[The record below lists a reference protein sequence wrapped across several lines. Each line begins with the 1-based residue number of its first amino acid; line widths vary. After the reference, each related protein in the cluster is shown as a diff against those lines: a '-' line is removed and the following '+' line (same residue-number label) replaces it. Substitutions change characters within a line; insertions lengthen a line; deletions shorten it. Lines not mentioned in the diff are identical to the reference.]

1 MPQLFLDHKNYRKLK
16 ILLSRIP
23 AEVKEIS
30 AAVAYNTND
39 ILIKKCIEKNIN
51 LEFWGLFNSGL
62 STDIEI
68 IKKALNST
76 YITFYPFVEHFHSK
90 IIYFHG
96 YGVFIGSHNL
106 TRAALE
112 DNVECGVFIPE
123 EELTDEHKIQLRSF
137 FDYLRS
143 TSKKLVPEDLDRLI
157 AYEEAVK
164 EKKAELSRVSN
175 ELKDLYNEK
184 FADLRTLKNGL
195 QHDDPSENTKTQ
207 DEKLIKF
214 SQEWRD
220 TQSTLGKI
228 RKILESKDLP
238 SWVNKNASMAVVLD
252 QMLYFYKL
260 DCLSDRDDEHII
272 ESYFQKNKNNHD
284 QAINTLVEN
293 WINNDNP
300 SSECIKRVNYW
311 SIENYNLLQKLKER
325 YLTHE
330 EFIKVF
336 TQNNALI
343 WSCGHFPNEDLKQP
357 KGSYIPES
365 VKTPMIA
372 DFLYQQKSKEGIPF
386 QDVLKYL
393 LFNSNDPL
401 ETRLY
406 NVLNLPKYKIKHFG
420 PSIAGETLGWGRP
433 DITQLRNESTNKALR
448 CLGFNVKY
456 SGSERT

>member
-164 EKKAELSRVSN
+164 EKKLN
-175 ELKDLYNEK
+175 Y
-184 FADLRTLKNGL
+184 
-195 QHDDPSENTKTQ
+195 
-207 DEKLIKF
+207 
-214 SQEWRD
+214 
-220 TQSTLGKI
+220 
-228 RKILESKDLP
+228 LESLM
-238 SWVNKNASMAVVLD
+238 N
-252 QMLYFYKL
+252 
-260 DCLSDRDDEHII
+260 
-272 ESYFQKNKNNHD
+272 
-284 QAINTLVEN
+284 
-293 WINNDNP
+293 
-300 SSECIKRVNYW
+300 
-311 SIENYNLLQKLKER
+311 
-325 YLTHE
+325 
-330 EFIKVF
+330 
-336 TQNNALI
+336 
-343 WSCGHFPNEDLKQP
+343 
-357 KGSYIPES
+357 
-365 VKTPMIA
+365 
-372 DFLYQQKSKEGIPF
+372 
-386 QDVLKYL
+386 
-393 LFNSNDPL
+393 
-401 ETRLY
+401 
-406 NVLNLPKYKIKHFG
+406 
-420 PSIAGETLGWGRP
+420 
-433 DITQLRNESTNKALR
+433 
-448 CLGFNVKY
+448 
-456 SGSERT
+456 